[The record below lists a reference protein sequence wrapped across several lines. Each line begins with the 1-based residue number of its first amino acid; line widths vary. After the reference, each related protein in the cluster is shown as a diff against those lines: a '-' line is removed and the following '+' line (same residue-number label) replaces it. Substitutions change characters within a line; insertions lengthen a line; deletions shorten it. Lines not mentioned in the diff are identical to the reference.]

1 MTVFSRSA
9 RWIAI
14 IVSLLLLLAVGIA
27 AADSDQDSAR
37 ELREAG
43 EIMPL
48 ETILEKA
55 RAAHPGRVLDV
66 ELEAEHGRRLYQIEI
81 LDQRGTVW
89 EMKFDAATGEL
100 LKTEK
105 EH

>member
-1 MTVFSRSA
+1 MNVFGRSA
-9 RWIAI
+9 RWVVI
-14 IVSLLLLLAVGIA
+14 IVSLTLVAVGIA
-27 AADSDQDSAR
+27 AADSDQDAAR
-37 ELREAG
+37 GLREAG
-43 EIMPL
+43 KIMPL

-55 RAAHPGRVLDV
+55 RDVHPGRVLDV
-66 ELEAEHGRRLYQIEI
+66 ELEREHGRRLYQIEI
-81 LDQRGTVW
+81 LDRLGIVW